1 VSDDLAARQAL
12 VARFLDDPALE
23 SLVRDDPARAAA
35 EAGVAADFVM
45 RLAKI
50 PSHRVEAFRSS
61 RAHKDGLR
69 QKMAERG
76 VSK

>member
-1 VSDDLAARQAL
+1 MSDLAARQA
-12 VARFLDDPALE
+12 VVVRFLDDPSFE
-23 SLVRDDPARAAA
+23 SRVRRDPARAAA
-35 EAGVAADFVM
+35 EAGVDGDFVR
-45 RLAKI
+45 RLAEI
-50 PSHRVEAFRSS
+50 APHRVEAFRAS